1 MAEAFQPYFVLIV
14 LSLTFALIYLEI
26 LRPSVSF
33 LLAVLIFTITGIL
46 DTEHVLAGFSNS
58 SIAVIILLIVI
69 TAAIRKNYKI
79 ELIFDLVFKKA
90 KTYRNFLIRMMA
102 QVAILSALIN
112 NTAVVAL
119 MTPYVYNYGQ
129 KNKIAPSKL
138 LIPLSYATIMG
149 GMLTLIGTSTTLV
162 LNGFITEAGL
172 KELRFNDLIF
182 IGSAVTITGILFIV
196 FFGYKLLPNH
206 TDTLQNFSE
215 NKRKYLIET
224 WLQDKSPLISK
235 TVMDAGLRNLQGVYL
250 VEIQRQGKMISP
262 ITPHEIILKDDVL
275 FFAGDTTNIMDLINE
290 QKGLILPEK
299 ASDYHQDKTE
309 VIEAVVAGFSSINGK
324 TVKES
329 NFRNRYDAAII
340 AIHRNGEKI
349 SGKIGDIEINPG
361 DVLLLYAGKDFG
373 NRVELYKDIYVINKV
388 REIADPGRKKYYA
401 IGLIVLGSI
410 VLLITKGLALFP
422 SLLIIF
428 TIMVGFGLISVQDIR
443 RELDFNLIG
452 ILVFSL
458 AIGQAMIISG
468 AGVMVA
474 DWLIGLLSPFGR
486 TAILIGLILITNI
499 LTSLVGNV
507 GAVSITFPIAL
518 GIGQSIG
525 IDATPYFLGIAYAAS
540 AAFITPFSYQTNL
553 LVYGPGGYNLRDFV
567 RIGVPVTLIYLT
579 VAFFALLILY
589 NKVFIP
595 M

>member
-1 MAEAFQPYFVLIV
+1 MAEAFQPYFVLII
-14 LSLTFALIYLEI
+14 LSLTFTLIYLEV

-69 TAAIRKNYKI
+69 TAGLRKNYRV
-79 ELIFDLVFKKA
+79 ELIFDMVFKKA
-90 KTYRNFLIRMMA
+90 KTYRNFLVRMMA

-119 MTPYVYNYGQ
+119 MTPYVYNYGR
-129 KNKIAPSKL
+129 KNNIAPSKL

-162 LNGFITEAGL
+162 LNGFIIEAGL
-172 KELRFNDLIF
+172 HVLRFNDLIF
-182 IGSAVTITGILFIV
+182 IGSAVTITGIAFIV
-196 FFGYKLLPNH
+196 FFGFKLLPDH
-206 TDTLQNFSE
+206 TDTLQNFSK

-224 WLQDKSPLISK
+224 WLDKNSPLINQS
-235 TVMDAGLRNLQGVYL
+235 VIEAGLRNLQGVYL
-250 VEIQRQGKMISP
+250 VEIQRHGKMISP
-262 ITPHEIILKDDVL
+262 ITPHEIIQEDDVL

-309 VIEAVVAGFSSINGK
+309 VIEAVVAGFSSIIGR

-340 AIHRNGEKI
+340 AIHRNGERI
-349 SGKIGDIEINPG
+349 SGKIGDIEIFPG
-361 DVLLLYAGKDFG
+361 DVLLLFTGKDFG

-388 REIADPGRKKYYA
+388 REIAEPGRKKYYA
-401 IGLIVLGSI
+401 IGLILLGSI

-458 AIGQAMIISG
+458 AIGQAMILSG
-468 AGVMVA
+468 AGFMVA
-474 DWLIGLLSPFGR
+474 EWLIGLLSPFGR
-486 TAILIGLILITNI
+486 TAILIGLILITNL
-499 LTSLVGNV
+499 LTSLIGNV

-518 GIGQSIG
+518 GIGQSMG

-553 LVYGPGGYNLRDFV
+553 LVYGPGGYNLKDFV

-579 VAFFALLILY
+579 VAFFALLVLY

>member
-1 MAEAFQPYFVLIV
+1 MAEAFQPYFVLII

-69 TAAIRKNYKI
+69 TAALRKNYRV

-102 QVAILSALIN
+102 QVAILSAMIN

-119 MTPYVYNYGQ
+119 MTPYVYNYGR
-129 KNKIAPSKL
+129 KNNIAPSKL

-162 LNGFITEAGL
+162 LNGFITESGL
-172 KELRFNDLIF
+172 SELRFNDLIF
-182 IGSAVTITGILFIV
+182 IGSAVTITGIAFIV

-206 TDTLQNFSE
+206 TDTLQNFSK
-215 NKRKYLIET
+215 NKREYLIET
-224 WLQDKSPLISK
+224 WLGKNSPLINQ
-235 TVMDAGLRNLQGVYL
+235 TVIDAGLRNLQGVYL
-250 VEIQRQGKMISP
+250 VEIQRHGKMISP
-262 ITPHEIILKDDVL
+262 ITPHEIIQKDDVL

-309 VIEAVVAGFSSINGK
+309 VIESVVAGFSSIIGK

-388 REIADPGRKKYYA
+388 REIADPGRKKYYV
-401 IGLIVLGSI
+401 IGLILLGSI

-486 TAILIGLILITNI
+486 TAILIGLMLITNL
-499 LTSLVGNV
+499 LTSLIGNV

-553 LVYGPGGYNLRDFV
+553 LVYGPGGYNLKDFV
-567 RIGVPVTLIYLT
+567 RIGFPVTLIYLI
-579 VAFFALLILY
+579 VAFLALLVLY

-595 M
+595 I